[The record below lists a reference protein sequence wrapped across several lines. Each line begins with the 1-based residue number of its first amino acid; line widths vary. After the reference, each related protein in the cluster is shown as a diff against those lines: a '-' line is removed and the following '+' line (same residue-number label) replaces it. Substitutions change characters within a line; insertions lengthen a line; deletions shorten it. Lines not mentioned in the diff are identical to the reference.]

1 MATYQCQHERA
12 AADPDVIT
20 IPLAGRQTG
29 VIVFN
34 SKTSTWTAKITNP
47 FNVFG
52 RGPMESLGNYKD
64 EDAARRAI
72 TYFSTIC
79 IGDKGIRYDRNRVN
93 EEERLKVRIAAL
105 EIRLQN
111 EGAKNLNYK
120 ARIMIL
126 EMQNQGLRELV
137 GAGTGGDWAAL
148 SPEIG
153 EKDRV
158 ARQCEGRMG
167 CYW

>member
-1 MATYQCQHERA
+1 MFLFLFCYERIIRDSMAAFLHEYQQKQ
-12 AADPDVIT
+12 DSPDVIT
-20 IPLAGRQTG
+20 IPLIGRQTG
-29 VIVFN
+29 VVVFN
-34 SKTSTWTAKITNP
+34 RKTSTWAAKITNP
-47 FNVFG
+47 FTVFG

-79 IGDKGIRYDRNRVN
+79 IGDKGMRQDRNKVN

-126 EMQNQGLRELV
+126 EMQNQGLRDLL
-137 GAGTGGDWAAL
+137 ARTGDQVDGD
-148 SPEIG
+148 
-153 EKDRV
+153 
-158 ARQCEGRMG
+158 QMG